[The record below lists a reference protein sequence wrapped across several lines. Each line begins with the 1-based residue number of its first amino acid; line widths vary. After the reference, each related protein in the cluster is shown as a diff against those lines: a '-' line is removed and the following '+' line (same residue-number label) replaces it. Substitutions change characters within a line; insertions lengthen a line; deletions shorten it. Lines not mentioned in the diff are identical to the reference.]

1 MQGRRTC
8 NDDNRFDI
16 FVFISSALIDDMSL
30 GGSSTKV
37 YFADGE
43 FAFLCMRFAGS
54 FFVAIVFACHYSFDW
69 MVDKFIPG
77 TEMAVNWLSDNWYC
91 I

>member
-16 FVFISSALIDDMSL
+16 FVFISSAFIDAMSL
-30 GGSSTKV
+30 GGSTKV

-43 FAFLCMRFAGS
+43 FAFLCMRFARS
-54 FFVAIVFACHYSFDW
+54 FFVAAVFACHYSFDW
-69 MVDKFIPG
+69 MVDKFIPR
-77 TEMAVNWLSDNWYC
+77 TEVSKK
-91 I
+91 